1 MTTQDIYQLAIN
13 EGIKHDLRGEDY
25 VRQSLVKAKK
35 KYEEMSDKEKKSFD
49 LESLSNPYSDSR
61 VLNTDGKKEIK
72 KILVGID
79 IGGQELLYAD
89 KRGDI
94 DLVIAHH
101 PEGIALAD
109 LSTVMNLQAQALA
122 KHGVPIN
129 IAESIIK
136 LRISEVT
143 RSVSPEN
150 HQRSVDMARLL
161 GLEFM
166 CLHTPADNMSAQF
179 VTKAIEEKG
188 EDLETV
194 GEMMDFLKTIPEYA
208 EAEKL
213 KAGPK
218 IFAGSPERSLGKVVV
233 TEFTGGTSGSK
244 DIYEKMAQYGIGTV
258 IGMHM
263 SEEHRKEAEK
273 YHINVIIAGHM
284 SSDSLGMNL
293 MLDEIEKQGIEVVPI
308 SGLIRVKRF

>member
-25 VRQSLVKAKK
+25 VRQSLVKTKK
-35 KYEEMSDKEKKSFD
+35 KYEEMSDKEQKSFD

-79 IGGQELLYAD
+79 IGGPELLYAD

-101 PEGIALAD
+101 PEGMALAD

-150 HQRSVDMARLL
+150 RQRSVDMARLL
-161 GLEFM
+161 GL
-166 CLHTPADNMSAQF
+166 
-179 VTKAIEEKG
+179 
-188 EDLETV
+188 
-194 GEMMDFLKTIPEYA
+194 
-208 EAEKL
+208 
-213 KAGPK
+213 
-218 IFAGSPERSLGKVVV
+218 
-233 TEFTGGTSGSK
+233 
-244 DIYEKMAQYGIGTV
+244 
-258 IGMHM
+258 
-263 SEEHRKEAEK
+263 
-273 YHINVIIAGHM
+273 
-284 SSDSLGMNL
+284 
-293 MLDEIEKQGIEVVPI
+293 
-308 SGLIRVKRF
+308 